1 MPYIDIRRKHGYK
14 NWCGKWPVLQQAGSL
29 SMSLSYVWCVCQL
42 CMVLC
47 AGSNVTIE
55 TYQDINLQVNT
66 YAFFIKKI
74 KNWHEMP

>member
-1 MPYIDIRRKHGYK
+1 MYG
-14 NWCGKWPVLQQAGSL
+14 V
-29 SMSLSYVWCVCQL
+29 VCQL

-66 YAFFIKKI
+66 DAFFIKKI